1 MSDIPNDIAEH
12 VEALCAG
19 RQHAEPR
26 WEWDRNRH
34 RKPLD
39 PYRTIVPGLI
49 QQLRELAE
57 EGATNT
63 NDSGVHSVPESSP
76 PGAFDAV
83 ALIAAITFGAA
94 WRVGWL
100 REARTVDISVR
111 DTPEANLSAI
121 VGALP
126 RVDSDTQRDIRA
138 EVRSW
143 RRQAEV
149 LTGWTQPPIELVAPC
164 PVVDIDGHG
173 TPCNAR
179 GTLLAQRDGSG
190 ARCVACGAQWD
201 EANIGLLLAH
211 VQRYT
216 EASKAAAEKARLKVR
231 AEKEAARERE
241 RVARE
246 ARQSAA

>member
-1 MSDIPNDIAEH
+1 MSDILNDIADA

-19 RQHAEPR
+19 RQHSEPR
-26 WEWDRNRH
+26 WEWDANRH

-49 QQLRELAE
+49 QQLREIAE

-94 WRVGWL
+94 WRVSW
-100 REARTVDISVR
+100 ARDARSVDITVR

-121 VGALP
+121 VGVLN
-126 RVDSDTQRDIRA
+126 RIDSEAQRDIRA

-143 RRQAEV
+143 QRQAEV

-164 PVVDIDGHG
+164 PVVDSDGHG
-173 TPCNAR
+173 TPCGAR

-190 ARCVACGAQWD
+190 ARCLACGAQWD
-201 EANIGLLLAH
+201 ETTVGLLLAH

-216 EASKAAAEKARLKVR
+216 EASKAAAEKVRLKVR
-231 AEKEAARERE
+231 AEKEAARD
-241 RVARE
+241 RE
-246 ARQSAA
+246 AEARRRRRSAA